1 MTADAGLNTRF
12 LIGAENIV
20 FWTQPLPLPRPRVQ
34 VQNRPCLL
42 SKTWITRKNPVSILP
57 WLDRVGAQNPPDR
70 AAADRLVQSHLDP
83 RSDIGQRLPTE
94 RSLGLGDLF
103 TRYRFDDGMVQGGKN
118 RPYGRGPRDR
128 RPKSR
133 RLPNVCASVELDPPT
148 APPVARPLRVPS
160 GDTREAVKPA
170 GSAERSDR

>member
-1 MTADAGLNTRF
+1 
-12 LIGAENIV
+12 
-20 FWTQPLPLPRPRVQ
+20 
-34 VQNRPCLL
+34 
-42 SKTWITRKNPVSILP
+42 
-57 WLDRVGAQNPPDR
+57 
-70 AAADRLVQSHLDP
+70 VQSHLDP

-103 TRYRFDDGMVQGGKN
+103 TRHCFDDGMVQWGKN
-118 RPYGRGPRDR
+118 RPDGRGPRDR

-133 RLPNVCASVELDPPT
+133 RLPNVCASVGLDPPT

-170 GSAERSDR
+170 GNAERSDRQPSYVGLQNTPAAKTPLETRGRKWVLGQAWEVTFPSQRLLLYDG